1 MPVRRFIVALLTLL
15 SALQLTPQAASR
27 QPRYP
32 LLLVRANEPAP
43 VGRESA
49 NADRPCNL
57 VVPAAIRPVL
67 QMMWERS
74 PTFRLQCARI
84 GTEFGL
90 VVELFLQPATSLAQ
104 SGGRAVS
111 RITRDPAGRLD
122 ARVYLASLIPP
133 AKLVEFIAH
142 ELEHIVE
149 QLDGVELDQIARRAP
164 ATVWQSGQGAFETAR
179 AVRIGLRVAA
189 DVEGD

>member
-1 MPVRRFIVALLTLL
+1 MRVPRFIVALLTLL
-15 SALQLTPQAASR
+15 SALQLTPLAAPR
-27 QPRYP
+27 QLRYP
-32 LLLVRANEPAP
+32 LLLVRASEPAP

-57 VVPAAIRPVL
+57 VVPGAIRPVL
-67 QMMWERS
+67 RMMWERS

-84 GTEFGL
+84 GAEPRL
-90 VVELFLQPATSLAQ
+90 VVELYTATSLTQ
-104 SGGRAVS
+104 SGGRAGT

-122 ARVYLASLIPP
+122 ARVYLASHIAP
-133 AKLVEFIAH
+133 ARLVQLIAH

-149 QLDGVELDQIARRAP
+149 QLDGVELDRIARRAP
-164 ATVWQSGQGAFETAR
+164 ATVWQSEQGAFETAR

>member
-1 MPVRRFIVALLTLL
+1 MRVPRLIVALLTLL
-15 SALQLTPQAASR
+15 SAFQLTPQAAPR

-32 LLLVRANEPAP
+32 LLLVRASEPRP
-43 VGRESA
+43 TDRESA

-57 VVPAAIRPVL
+57 VVPGAIRPVL
-67 QMMWERS
+67 RMMWERS

-84 GTEFGL
+84 GAEPRL
-90 VVELFLQPATSLAQ
+90 IVELYTATSLAQ
-104 SGGRAVS
+104 SGGRAAS

-122 ARVYLASLIPP
+122 ARVYLASPIPP

>member
-1 MPVRRFIVALLTLL
+1 MPVRRFIVALLTVL
-15 SALQLTPQAASR
+15 SALQLTPLAAPR
-27 QPRYP
+27 QLRYP
-32 LLLVRANEPAP
+32 VLLVRASEPAP

-57 VVPAAIRPVL
+57 VVPGAIRPVL
-67 QMMWERS
+67 RMMWERS

-84 GTEFGL
+84 GAEPHL
-90 VVELFLQPATSLAQ
+90 VVELYTATSLTQ
-104 SGGRAVS
+104 SGGRAAT

-122 ARVYLASLIPP
+122 ARVYLASHIAPER
-133 AKLVEFIAH
+133 LVQLIAH

-149 QLDGVELDQIARRAP
+149 QLDGVELDRIARRAP
-164 ATVWQSGQGAFETAR
+164 ATVWQLEQGAFETAR

>member
-1 MPVRRFIVALLTLL
+1 MRVPRFIVALLTLV

-43 VGRESA
+43 VGRESV

-67 QMMWERS
+67 RMMWERS

-84 GTEFGL
+84 GAESRL
-90 VVELFLQPATSLAQ
+90 VVELYTATSLAQ
-104 SGGRAVS
+104 SGGRAAS

-122 ARVYLASLIPP
+122 AHVYLAIHIPP
-133 AKLVEFIAH
+133 VKLVELIAH

-149 QLDGVELDQIARRAP
+149 QLDGVELDRIARRAP
-164 ATVWQSGQGAFETAR
+164 ATVWQSWQGTFETAR
-179 AVRIGLRVAA
+179 AVRIGQRVAA
-189 DVEGD
+189 DVERN